1 MSEYQNNNM
10 SGSVF
15 KNTYKKLDKQPDYTG
30 SAKIDDVDYKI
41 AMWIKVKKDGQ
52 KFFSCS
58 FQKADSVRPNGG
70 QRQAYASND
79 LDDDSIPF

>member
-1 MSEYQNNNM
+1 MSDYQNKDM

-15 KNTYKKLDKQPDYTG
+15 KNTYKKLDKHPDYTG
-30 SAKIDDVDYKI
+30 NAKIDGVDYKI
-41 AMWIKVKKDGQ
+41 AMWIKVKKDGT
-52 KFFSCS
+52 KYFSCS

-70 QRQAYASND
+70 QRQDTSSFD